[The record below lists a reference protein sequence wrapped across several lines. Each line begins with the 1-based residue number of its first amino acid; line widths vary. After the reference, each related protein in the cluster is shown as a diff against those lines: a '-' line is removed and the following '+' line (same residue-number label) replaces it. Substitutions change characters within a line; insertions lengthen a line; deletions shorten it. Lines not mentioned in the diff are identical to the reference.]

1 MSYDEL
7 SVYGRLR
14 KQAFCG
20 PYSMFCKLVHQWEDK
35 CTPTEVRRDMQEV
48 FFLFLSFYI
57 YLIKGCFR
65 VTPWSSSVEHEFII

>member
-35 CTPTEVRRDMQEV
+35 CTPTEVRNDTQEV
-48 FFLFLSFYI
+48 YV
-57 YLIKGCFR
+57 KTGCPR
-65 VTPWSSSVEHEFII
+65 RS